1 MAENISRYFEES
13 ASGEDQIFM
22 PARFVNIDRQTPMFL
37 PCDLREWVPEG
48 HIVQF
53 ILDAVEQIPTAHF
66 HVNHR
71 GTGSE
76 QYPPAM
82 MLALLIYCYATGRF
96 GSRTI
101 EAATHSDV
109 AVRYL
114 CANTHPD
121 HDSICAFR
129 TANGSAFQ
137 AAFVGVLQLAH
148 ELRLTKVGTVSV
160 DGTKIQANASKHAA
174 VSYARAG
181 EMIEQL
187 ELEVK
192 ELMERATAAEA
203 QENQEPLDIPGEL
216 RRREKRKTA
225 LQQAR
230 QVIEERAKEM
240 AAAQQEEYKAKVAA
254 RQEKREAGEK
264 PRGKEPAPPSEAPD
278 AKAQYNFT
286 DPESRIMK
294 AGNGNHF
301 EQAYNAQAAVDGAML
316 IVGQRLSE
324 ACNDKQELVPSV
336 AAISPVVAG
345 EVVAV
350 LVDSGFYSEAAVQSV
365 EQKADGTASGLT
377 VYAAVEK
384 HSHHKTVADLLPRP
398 EPVAPGAEASAK
410 EIMAHRLQTKAGR
423 ELYKLR
429 KQTVEPV
436 FGIIKEVMGF
446 RRFRLRGRAKVSLEW
461 TLVCVSYNLKR
472 LFALKNLVAT
482 G

>member
-1 MAENISRYFEES
+1 
-13 ASGEDQIFM
+13 M

-37 PCDLREWVPEG
+37 PCDLRQWVPEG
-48 HIVQF
+48 HIVHF
-53 ILDAVEQIPTAHF
+53 ILDAVDQMPTAHF

-96 GSRTI
+96 GSRAI

-129 TANGSAFQ
+129 AANAAAFK
-137 AAFVGVLQLAH
+137 AAFVSVLQLAH
-148 ELRLTKVGTVSV
+148 HLRLTQVGTVSV

-174 VSYARAG
+174 VSHARAG
-181 EMIEQL
+181 ELIEQL

-192 ELMERATAAEA
+192 ELIERAQQADA
-203 QENQEPLDIPGEL
+203 QGNPEPLDLPAEL
-216 RRREKRKTA
+216 ARREKRKAA

-230 QVIEERAKEM
+230 EVIEARAKEM
-240 AAAQQEEYKAKVAA
+240 AVAQQAEYQAKATA
-254 RQEKREAGEK
+254 RQAQRDAGKK
-264 PRGKEPAPPSEAPD
+264 PRGKDPTPPSVEPD
-278 AKAQYNFT
+278 PQAQYNFT
-286 DPESRIMK
+286 DPASRIMK

-301 EQAYNAQAAVDGAML
+301 EQAYNAQAVVDGAML
-316 IVGQRLSE
+316 IVGERVSD
-324 ACNDKQELVPSV
+324 APNDKQELAPSV
-336 AAISPVVAG
+336 AAISSVVKP
-345 EVVAV
+345 EVQAV
-350 LVDSGFYSEAAVQSV
+350 LVDSGFYSAAAVQSV
-365 EQKADGTASGLT
+365 EQKPDGTSSGLT

-384 HSHHKTVADLLPRP
+384 HTHHKTVADLLPQT
-398 EPVAPGAEASAK
+398 EPVAPGADADVK
-410 EIMAHRLQTKAGR
+410 EKMAHRLKTKTGQT
-423 ELYKLR
+423 LYKLR

-436 FGIIKEVMGF
+436 FGIIKEAMGF
-446 RRFRLRGRAKVSLEW
+446 RRFLMRGREKVSLEW

-472 LFALKNLVAT
+472 LFALKTLAAT

>member
-1 MAENISRYFEES
+1 MA
-13 ASGEDQIFM
+13 
-22 PARFVNIDRQTPMFL
+22 ARFVDIDRQTPMFL
-37 PCDLREWVPEG
+37 PCDLREWVPAD
-48 HIVQF
+48 HLVHF

-66 HVNHR
+66 QVNHR

-101 EAATHSDV
+101 EAASYGDV

-121 HDSICAFR
+121 HSSICEFR
-129 TANGSAFQ
+129 VANLAAFQ
-137 AAFVGVLQLAH
+137 AAFVNVLQLAQQ
-148 ELRLTKVGTVSV
+148 LRLSRVGAISV

-174 VSYARAG
+174 VSYQRAG

-192 ELMERATAAEA
+192 ELMRRAEQAEA
-203 QENQEPLDIPGEL
+203 RETKETLDIPAEL
-216 RRREKRKTA
+216 ARREQRVAA

-230 QVIEERAKEM
+230 RVLEERAKEI
-240 AAAQQEEYKAKVAA
+240 AAAQQKEYEAKQAA
-254 RQEKREAGEK
+254 RQAQREAGKK
-264 PRGKEPAPPSEAPD
+264 PRGQEPTPPSEQPD
-278 AKAQYNFT
+278 PKAQYNFT

-294 AGNGNHF
+294 AGNGSHF
-301 EQAYNAQAAVDGAML
+301 EQAYNAQAAVDELML
-316 IVGQRLSE
+316 IVGERVSD
-324 ACNDKQELVPSV
+324 APNDKQELAATVASISSV
-336 AAISPVVAG
+336 VVR
-345 EVVAV
+345 EVRAV
-350 LVDSGFYSEAAVQSV
+350 LADSGFYSEAAVGAV

-384 HSHHKTVADLLPRP
+384 HSHHKTVADLLPQP
-398 EPVAPGAEASAK
+398 ELAVPGPGATAK
-410 EIMAHRLQTKAGR
+410 ELMGHRLKTKIGKA
-423 ELYKLR
+423 LYQLR

-446 RRFRLRGRAKVSLEW
+446 RRFMLRGRAKVALEW

-472 LFALKNLVAT
+472 MFTLKNLVAV